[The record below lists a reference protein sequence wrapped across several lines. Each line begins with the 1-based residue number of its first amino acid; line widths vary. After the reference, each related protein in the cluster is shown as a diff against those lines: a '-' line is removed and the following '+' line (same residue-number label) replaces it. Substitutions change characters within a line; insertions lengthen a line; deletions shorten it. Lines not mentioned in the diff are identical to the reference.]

1 MRNNQRRTGA
11 AMAGPSA
18 QPQSLNFVVPTEFV
32 ELPSEGKYYPSDHP
46 LHNQK
51 TVEIKFM
58 TAKEEDI
65 LSSEALLKNNLVIDR
80 LIESLLVQ
88 DVQVETLL
96 LGDRSA
102 ILMAAR
108 ISGYGNE
115 YKVIHKCRKCFHENK
130 TSFDLLNHTVNKDC
144 LSEDFLQSKGVV
156 YNDDTLTLDLTLP
169 ASGVEIGLR
178 IMTGQLEKQFS
189 DSENKDGI
197 IVNFL
202 SSVVAK
208 VNQNTDP
215 GYVRSFIEAMP
226 AKDSKYIRD
235 LYPQLTPSVKMTAE
249 FTCEKC
255 YTQSEEEVPLSAE
268 FFWPE

>member
-65 LSSEALLKNNLVIDR
+65 LSSEALIKNNLVIDR
-80 LIESLLVQ
+80 LIESLLLE
-88 DVQVETLL
+88 DISAETLL

-108 ISGYGNE
+108 ISGYGRD
-115 YKVIHKCRKCFHENK
+115 YKITHRCRRCFHDNES
-130 TSFDLLNHTVNKDC
+130 SFDLTTHTVSKDC
-144 LSEDFLQSKGVV
+144 LSEKFLQSKGVV
-156 YNDDTLTLDLTLP
+156 YNDDTLTFDVTLP
-169 ASGVEIGLR
+169 TSGVDIGLR
-178 IMTGQLEKQFS
+178 LMTSEVEKQFS
-189 DSENKDGI
+189 SYENKEGV

-202 SSVVAK
+202 SIIITK

-215 GYVRSFIEAMP
+215 SYVRSFIEAMP
-226 AKDSKYIRD
+226 ARDSKYIRD
-235 LYPQLTPSVKMTAE
+235 LYPQLTPSVKMIAE
-249 FTCEKC
+249 LTCEKC
-255 YTQSEEEVPLSAE
+255 YTQSEEEVPLTAE